1 MREEGYSKD
10 KENKETKTK
19 KGAGA
24 PAQKPSPD
32 TQSQKETKTMA
43 KTYKTVD
50 ELTEDQFE
58 ELRQMM
64 VVDVET
70 RDGLTVPDSWYD
82 DSGAFTDEA
91 VKEFYEG
98 TYFVDDDF
106 TQEES
111 EVAA

>member
-1 MREEGYSKD
+1 MCGVFKARSLEAK
-10 KENKETKTK
+10 TKTK
-19 KGAGA
+19 
-24 PAQKPSPD
+24 Q
-32 TQSQKETKTMA
+32 ETKTMNSN
-43 KTYKTVD
+43 YKSVN
-50 ELTEDQFE
+50 ELTDDQFE

-70 RDGLTVPDSWYD
+70 RDGITVPDSWYD
-82 DSGAFTDEA
+82 DSGSFTDEA

-106 TQEES
+106 CCTDNLES